1 MSKLI
6 LILVL
11 AGSVVFSA
19 VDPEKLVVKVQNQ
32 IAEHYDIDEEF
43 VITANQEG
51 KVTIEGSV
59 GTLWDFYRIF
69 ELASK
74 VNGVRSISNQVVID
88 TPMLPDELVKSNI
101 LNEMHYIGSILE
113 PDRIEI
119 SVDNGIVII
128 DGKVSFYREKK
139 MLRTMISWQKG
150 VKGIVN
156 NLEVLPAKKAVS
168 DKNLK
173 RIIQNLLEKEF
184 PLEEI
189 DFSIKDGD
197 VTLEGETKT
206 LWALH
211 EIEEQV
217 SDLLGVKRVKNN
229 LSVKKS

>member
-1 MSKLI
+1 MKKLL

-19 VDPEKLVVKVQNQ
+19 VNPENLSDKVRNR
-32 IAEHYDIDEEF
+32 IAEHYGMDEEF

-51 KVTIEGSV
+51 KVTIEGTV
-59 GTLWDFYRIF
+59 GTLWDFYRMF

-74 VNGVRSISNQVVID
+74 VNGVRSISNQLMID

-101 LNEMHYIGSILE
+101 INEMHYIRSILE
-113 PDRIEI
+113 PDRIKI
-119 SVDNGIVII
+119 SVDNGIVFL

-139 MLRTMISWQKG
+139 MLQTMISWQEG

-156 NLEVLPAKKAVS
+156 DLEVLPAKKAVS

-184 PLEEI
+184 PLENVNLTI
-189 DFSIKDGD
+189 NDGV

-217 SDLLGVKRVKNN
+217 SDLLGVQNVKNN
-229 LSVKKS
+229 LSVTES